1 MCLHPAGR
9 SGRGALIRASG
20 VLGLFFRLAAG
31 LLAAGLL
38 AACEVA
44 APETHELFWKRV
56 VFADLRHGRTYET
69 LTLFARVSD
78 ADGLDNLDALYV
90 MNDQSQLFWRLT
102 PEDWVVDRSDSGTW
116 IGSTALA
123 MPEDEPLPAGVY
135 RVIVQDIAGQT
146 AEDSFRI
153 DGGAGGGAEA
163 RRQAEAIEVAI
174 DANEL
179 AVTGPFA
186 SYEVWLYGSAGSRVA
201 AASFAERIDLE
212 SALPEGILAD
222 ELLLYVYAEP
232 PDEGSGYLSGP
243 YAWQRD

>member
-1 MCLHPAGR
+1 MCLPPTGR
-9 SGRGALIRASG
+9 SERGGLVRGLVRIGG
-20 VLGLFFRLAAG
+20 VAG
-31 LLAAGLL
+31 LLCLL

-44 APETHELFWKRV
+44 APEAHELFWKRV
-56 VFADLRHGRTYET
+56 VFADLRQGRTYET

-78 ADGLDNLDALYV
+78 ADGLDDLDALYV
-90 MNDQSQLFWRLT
+90 MNDDAQLFWRLT
-102 PEDWVVDRSDSGTW
+102 PEVWVVDRSDSGTW

-123 MPEDEPLPAGVY
+123 MPSDEPLPAGVY

-146 AEDSFRI
+146 AEESFRVT
-153 DGGAGGGAEA
+153 GSTGPEA
-163 RRQAEAIEVAI
+163 RRQVEAIDVAI

-201 AASFAERIDLE
+201 AAAFAERIDLE
-212 SALPEGILAD
+212 SALPEGMLAD

-232 PDEGSGYLSGP
+232 PDDGSGYLTGP
-243 YAWQRD
+243 YAWKRN

>member
-1 MCLHPAGR
+1 MCLPPTGR
-9 SGRGALIRASG
+9 SGRGGLVRAG
-20 VLGLFFRLAAG
+20 GFVGAAG
-31 LLAAGLL
+31 VACLLCLL

-44 APETHELFWKRV
+44 APEAHELFWKRV
-56 VFADLRHGRTYET
+56 VFADLRQGRTYET

-78 ADGLDNLDALYV
+78 ADGLDDLDALYV
-90 MNDQSQLFWRLT
+90 MNDEAQLFWRLT
-102 PEDWVVDRSDSGTW
+102 PEVWVVDRSDSGTW

-123 MPEDEPLPAGVY
+123 MPSDEPLPAGVY

-146 AEDSFRI
+146 AERSFRI
-153 DGGAGGGAEA
+153 AGGTGPEA
-163 RRQAEAIEVAI
+163 LRQAEAMEVAI

-201 AASFAERIDLE
+201 AAAFAERIDLE
-212 SALPEGILAD
+212 SALPEGMLAD

-232 PDEGSGYLSGP
+232 PDDGSGYLTGP
-243 YAWQRD
+243 YAWKRN

>member
-1 MCLHPAGR
+1 M
-9 SGRGALIRASG
+9 
-20 VLGLFFRLAAG
+20 
-31 LLAAGLL
+31 
-38 AACEVA
+38 
-44 APETHELFWKRV
+44 FWKRV
-56 VFADLRHGRTYET
+56 VFADLRQGRTYET

-78 ADGLDNLDALYV
+78 ADGLDDLDALYV
-90 MNDQSQLFWRLT
+90 MNDEAQLFWRLT

-123 MPEDEPLPAGVY
+123 MPSDEPLPAGVY

-146 AEDSFRI
+146 AEESFRVTSST
-153 DGGAGGGAEA
+153 GPEA
-163 RRQAEAIEVAI
+163 RRQVEAIDIAI

-186 SYEVWLYGSAGSRVA
+186 SYEVWLYGNAGSRVA
-201 AASFAERIDLE
+201 AAAFAERIDLE

-232 PDEGSGYLSGP
+232 PDDGSGYLTGP
-243 YAWQRD
+243 YAWKRN

>member
-1 MCLHPAGR
+1 MCLAPTSR
-9 SGRGALIRASG
+9 SGRGGLVRAGGFVGAAG
-20 VLGLFFRLAAG
+20 VAG
-31 LLAAGLL
+31 LLCLL

-44 APETHELFWKRV
+44 APEAHELFWKRV
-56 VFADLRHGRTYET
+56 VFADLRQGRTYET

-78 ADGLDNLDALYV
+78 ADGLDDLDALYV
-90 MNDQSQLFWRLT
+90 MNDEAQLFWRLT
-102 PEDWVVDRSDSGTW
+102 PEVWVVDRSDSGTW

-123 MPEDEPLPAGVY
+123 MPSDEPLPAGVY

-146 AEDSFRI
+146 AERSFRI
-153 DGGAGGGAEA
+153 AGGTGPEA
-163 RRQAEAIEVAI
+163 LRQAEAMEVAI

-201 AASFAERIDLE
+201 AAAFAERIDLE
-212 SALPEGILAD
+212 SALPEGMLAD

-232 PDEGSGYLSGP
+232 PDDGSGYLTGP
-243 YAWQRD
+243 YAWKRN

>member
-20 VLGLFFRLAAG
+20 IPGLFCLC
-31 LLAAGLL
+31 LLAACLL

-56 VFADLRHGRTYET
+56 VFEDLRHGRTYET

-78 ADGLDNLDALYV
+78 ADGLDDLDALYV
-90 MNDQSQLFWRLT
+90 MNDQAQLFWRLT
-102 PEDWVVDRSDSGTW
+102 PEDWVVDRSESGTW

-153 DGGAGGGAEA
+153 AGGTGPEA

-179 AVTGPFA
+179 AVAGPFA
-186 SYEVWLYGSAGSRVA
+186 SYEVWLYGSAGSRLASA
-201 AASFAERIDLE
+201 AFAERIDLE

-232 PDEGSGYLSGP
+232 PDDGSGYLSGP
-243 YAWQRD
+243 YAWKRN